1 MDPDSKKVEK
11 FSSKI
16 VELGLA
22 NIPGFTAT
30 APPGKGSPS
39 IIHWPSLISQRHIQQ
54 KVIIEDQEII
64 VESIAPDLPAR
75 TINAKDVKIPPKP
88 GGKTV
93 RMPFGRVFATRS
105 GDKGGNA
112 NLGVWAKTPEA
123 YGFLREF
130 LTIDKL
136 KELLKDIS
144 AFEMERYEFPNLL
157 AVNFYIRGVLGE
169 GVAASLRSDPQAKTL
184 GEYLRAKIIDLP
196 ESIAPKQLTDGCR

>member
-54 KVIIEDQEII
+54 KVFIDEKEIV
-64 VESIAPDLPAR
+64 VESIAPDSPAG
-75 TINAKDVKIPPKP
+75 TINAKEVSIPPRP

-112 NLGVWAKTPEA
+112 NLGVWAKTPQA
-123 YGFLREF
+123 YAFLREF

-136 KELLKDIS
+136 KGLLKDLS

-157 AVNFYIRGVLGE
+157 AVNFYIKGVLGE

-196 ESIAPKQLTDGCR
+196 ESIAPKS